1 MSKQRIVRTIAAL
14 LSIAAGGLYILN
26 PGMGVL
32 ELLPDNAPLVGNLDE
47 AGATALL
54 LWGLH
59 LLGSGKSEDTAAMQL
74 PDSANRQTGQRG
86 EA

>member
-1 MSKQRIVRTIAAL
+1 MSKQKIVRMIGAL
-14 LSIAAGGLYILN
+14 LAIVAGGLYILN

-59 LLGSGKSEDTAAMQL
+59 QLGSGKRADTAAMEL
-74 PDSANRQTGQRG
+74 PDSANRQTGQHG

>member
-1 MSKQRIVRTIAAL
+1 MSKQRILQIIAAL
-14 LSIAAGGLYILN
+14 LSIVAGGVYILN
-26 PGMGVL
+26 PGWGVL

-59 LLGSGKSEDTAAMQL
+59 QLGSGKREDTAAMQL
-74 PDSANRQTGQRG
+74 PDSANSQVDQHG